1 MTIHLVL
8 LPSAVCV
15 PSTGGQVLGYAQKML
30 WNSANSFEVLVRTPG
45 HIEHHHE
52 EEGGTQPEVCA
63 FLATDGRHSNLIH
76 LVVPSIFSD
85 HRVYVVDPH
94 FTCVQ
99 NRNIGIIHETH
110 RQDAGNLPKIEGHHV
125 APLGVP
131 SPERATYTKDDAS
144 DFDEAED
151 NLALQAIA
159 SRKDDHIF
167 PEAREEQEASTPN
180 GAANGNE
187 EDA

>member
-1 MTIHLVL
+1 MLRN
-8 LPSAVCV
+8 
-15 PSTGGQVLGYAQKML
+15 ST
-30 WNSANSFEVLVRTPG
+30 NCFEVLVRAPG

-52 EEGGTQPEVCA
+52 EEDGAHPEVCA
-63 FLATDGRHSNLIH
+63 FLVTDGRHSNLVH

-99 NRNIGIIHETH
+99 NRNIGIVHEAH
-110 RQDAGNLPKIEGHHV
+110 RQDASNLPKIEGHHV
-125 APLGVP
+125 APPGVP
-131 SPERATYTKDDAS
+131 SPKGATYAKDDAS

-159 SRKDDHIF
+159 SGKDDHILR
-167 PEAREEQEASTPN
+167 EAREEQKTGTPN
-180 GAANGNE
+180 DSANRNE